1 MKKINLFIW
10 ITAIVIGFSSCTP
23 SPKVA
28 QDEIKDDQLYSESVN
43 ELDLTDTTVD
53 EESFVESAQDIWE
66 DEVKDDKLYLESV
79 YNIDLND
86 TTIDEESFIESAQDI
101 SDKDISLSN
110 DVIEALVKAAD
121 FEELALTYSDEKANA
136 RLTYYGV
143 EEIASFD
150 AKYVACA
157 LDAHLISSLEISK
170 LINKDAIDSDVAA
183 TLLMN
188 IAQVNGVARNYIG
201 NISDADILN
210 KVASAFNSYYI
221 YSDDNLDI
229 VGKELVK
236 SKASTGYNLKK
247 DGFNSNF
254 ISELTIKYGHSD
266 EKHLK
271 QLIALLNSEGIDA
284 KLQIEPKVSIYQYLL
299 EWGPIPEPSYSYFVE
314 QYSDDLYLVHALEY
328 DALFEFESEA
338 DLLDFN
344 RIIEQYSKKNSE
356 NQKEGSDV
364 KLISGAWWQ
373 PLYSTTVMYDEQAYQ
388 VIYDSVATE
397 GGYSI
402 HPFCL
407 EENKDE
413 LSSIMQSYTDAPVV
427 LNKMFV
433 NNAFYR
439 YLSGEGWE

>member
-1 MKKINLFIW
+1 MKKFNLFIG
-10 ITAIVIGFSSCTP
+10 ITAIVIGFSSCTTV
-23 SPKVA
+23 SDVV
-28 QDEIKDDQLYSESVN
+28 QNEIKDDQ
-43 ELDLTDTTVD
+43 
-53 EESFVESAQDIWE
+53 
-66 DEVKDDKLYLESV
+66 LYLESV
-79 YNIDLND
+79 YNIDLYD
-86 TTIDEESFIESAQDI
+86 TSIDLNSFIESAKDI
-101 SDKDISLSN
+101 SGKDISLSK

-121 FEELALTYSDEKANA
+121 FEELALTYSDEKASS
-136 RLTYYGV
+136 RLDYYGV
-143 EEIASFD
+143 KKIGDFD

-157 LDAHLISSLEISK
+157 LDAKLITSSDVSK
-170 LINKDAIDSDVAA
+170 LVKEDSIDGDVAA

-188 IAQVNGVARNYIG
+188 IAQVNGVSRNYIG
-201 NISDADILN
+201 NISDDDILN

-221 YSDDNLDI
+221 YSDNNLDV

-247 DGFNSNF
+247 EGFNSNF

-314 QYSDDLYLVHALEY
+314 QYSEDLYLVNALEY

>member
-1 MKKINLFIW
+1 MKKINVLLL
-10 ITAIVIGFSSCTP
+10 ITAIVVGFSSCT
-23 SPKVA
+23 
-28 QDEIKDDQLYSESVN
+28 
-43 ELDLTDTTVD
+43 TTTN
-53 EESFVESAQDIWE
+53 FVQSAQE
-66 DEVKDDKLYLESV
+66 DQIYLEKM
-79 YNIDLND
+79 YQIDLVD
-86 TTIDEESFIESAQDI
+86 TSIDSSSFIESAESI
-101 SDKDISLSN
+101 SNMDLSSAD
-110 DVIEALVKAAD
+110 DVIVALVKAAG
-121 FEELALTYSDEKANA
+121 FEELALTYSDEKASS
-136 RLTYYGV
+136 RLDYYGV
-143 EEIASFD
+143 KKIGDFD

-157 LDAHLISSLEISK
+157 LDAK
-170 LINKDAIDSDVAA
+170 LIDKAIVYELVKSSSIDGDVAS

-188 IAQVNGVARNYIG
+188 IAQVNGVARNYLG
-201 NISDADILN
+201 KISDDDILN

-221 YSDDNLDI
+221 YSDNNLDI

-299 EWGPIPEPSYSYFVE
+299 EWGPIPEPSNFYFVE
-314 QYSDDLYLVHALEY
+314 KYSDDLYLANALEY

-356 NQKEGSDV
+356 NQKEGSEV

-373 PLYSTTVMYDEQAYQ
+373 PLYSTTVMHDEEAYQ
-388 VIYDSVATE
+388 VIYDSVARDS
-397 GGYSI
+397 GYSI

-407 EENKDE
+407 EENKDA
-413 LSSIMQSYTDAPVV
+413 LFSTMQSYTDASIV